1 MAEIALRTY
10 NQEVQDLIDHGRLD
24 EAIAHGQHILARYP
38 KHVETYRLLGKAY
51 LEQSRHAD
59 AADIFQRV
67 LSAIPDDF
75 LSHVAM
81 AIMREDS
88 GNLDAA
94 IWHMERAHEVNPS
107 NPTVQ
112 QEVRRLRGRR
122 DGVEPARLRLT
133 RAALA
138 RMYIKGGFFAQAVAE
153 IRAALEEDADRP
165 DLQVMLASALAQSG
179 QAAEAGEICN
189 AVLGKLP
196 YCVEANQIQAQ
207 ILWRVG
213 RKAEAQEVF
222 RRLSLLDPYRGVRPP
237 TDDGR
242 MPEVPAGAVTLARLT
257 WEPGMSSASQP
268 PPGWKEGLG
277 LGAEEGSGE
286 ETKIPDWLES
296 AAPGAHQAPF
306 VQDAEAGLV
315 PAPDWLSEGG
325 PGLAV
330 SADGAEALL
339 GPDEPETSL
348 AAAAEDLP
356 DWLRQVPAETKSETA
371 PGSFPDWLK
380 PEGMAGAEAKDVG
393 DAPDWLKAAEQDAG
407 LSVPGE
413 GLPDWVGHDAPEAE
427 PLPPAH
433 PAERLPGWL
442 QAEAPEPSGSSP
454 TQEFPEL
461 SAIPGAAPKPG
472 DSGSHDLDWLRSEAQ
487 KAPGS
492 PPFEEGGAVVDDG
505 SAAGEVT
512 LPDWLKPV
520 GAADRDEDRGS
531 VPIVPFTDGEKGPES
546 EAQPETPS
554 PERPTWLASDE
565 VPVLWRDVKA
575 EPAATEKDDADKAAG
590 TAPLAARTP
599 GWPALPEE
607 GISQEAEPAETPQG
621 DGSEWLKRLPTEPS
635 SPADMEAPAWLKS
648 EAFESTR
655 PDETEKPEW
664 LRPATEE
671 TPAEIGEIPDW
682 LKAAGRVIPT
692 PAPEPGAQDQSAA
705 EAPARSDMPDWL
717 KPVGAEDQPPL
728 SIPKIVAAPPAEAEK
743 PHGGEAPGWL
753 LELASQTTAEPIPE
767 PEPASEL
774 PAWLD
779 ERQPGAS
786 DTISRWLGRN
796 TPGGAGEEYPSPE
809 PAEGEVPS
817 WMRAMAGESGLP
829 GRPTDEASDEARR
842 AEGAATPAPMG
853 EPATGDMPTP
863 DWIKA
868 AMGEVESEVSSA
880 FPVTGEAPSREAEAP
895 SAARPPQAVAPAPP
909 AQPARAMPEPR
920 PIEKAPTGI
929 EPDVPQR
936 PATPVKP
943 PAPAAPSPAK
953 PPRVVPLPPP
963 EMGEEPLPAAAPEP
977 GTWVPLEPT
986 AAKRP
991 TPEPKPEPVPAPPAP
1006 TLAVLPSAAPEP
1018 KAKPRRAPRRKPSRL
1033 THAECEALLAEARA
1047 QMNTGRVEDAVRSYQ
1062 RVLEGGGDAAQ
1073 IAADLER
1080 AVENKPLVAELWQ
1093 TLGDA
1098 WQRAGKLD
1106 RAYQAYEKALHLL

>member
-10 NQEVQDLIDHGRLD
+10 NQEVQDLIDHGHLD
-24 EAIAHGQHILARYP
+24 EAIAHCQQILARYP
-38 KHVETYRLLGKAY
+38 KHVETYRLLGKSY
-51 LEQSRHAD
+51 LEQNRHAD

-122 DGVEPARLRLT
+122 DGVEPVRLRLT

-165 DLQVMLASALAQSG
+165 DLQVMLASALAQAG

-189 AVLGKLP
+189 TVLGKLP

-213 RKAEAQEVF
+213 RKPEAQEVF

-257 WEPGMSSASQP
+257 WEPGMPSGSQP
-268 PPGWKEGLG
+268 PPGWKQGLG
-277 LGAEEGSGE
+277 LGPLDGSGE
-286 ETKIPDWLES
+286 ESQIPDWLES
-296 AAPGAHQAPF
+296 AAPGGHQSPF
-306 VQDAEAGLV
+306 SEDAEPGLV
-315 PAPDWLSEGG
+315 PAPDWLPEGG
-325 PGLAV
+325 PGLGI
-330 SADGAEALL
+330 SADGVEALL

-348 AAAAEDLP
+348 AAAAEDIP
-356 DWLRQVPAETKSETA
+356 DWLRQAPAEKKSESA
-371 PGSFPDWLK
+371 PGSYPDWLK
-380 PEGMAGAEAKDVG
+380 PEGMAEAEAKNVG

-413 GLPDWVGHDAPEAE
+413 GLPGWVGHDALEAE

-433 PAERLPGWL
+433 SAKRLPGWL
-442 QAEAPEPSGSSP
+442 QAEAPEPSSSP
-454 TQEFPEL
+454 HTQEFPEL
-461 SAIPGAAPKPG
+461 SATPGAAPKPG
-472 DSGSHDLDWLRSEAQ
+472 GSGSHDLDWLRSEAQ

-505 SAAGEVT
+505 SVAGDVM

-520 GAADRDEDRGS
+520 GAAERDEEMGS
-531 VPIVPFTDGEKGPES
+531 LPIVPFTDGEKRSEL
-546 EAQPETPS
+546 EAQPEAPS

-565 VPVLWRDVKA
+565 GARLWRDKKA
-575 EPAATEKDDADKAAG
+575 EPAATDKDVADKAAG

-599 GWPALPEE
+599 DWPAPPAEAT
-607 GISQEAEPAETPQG
+607 SPEAEPAEAPQG
-621 DGSEWLKRLPTEPS
+621 DGSEWLKRLPSEPS
-635 SPADMEAPAWLKS
+635 SPAEMEAPAWLKS
-648 EAFESTR
+648 EAFESAQ

-682 LKAAGRVIPT
+682 LKAAGRVVPA
-692 PAPEPGAQDQSAA
+692 PAPEPEAQAQTAA
-705 EAPARSDMPDWL
+705 EVPARADMPDWL
-717 KPVGAEDQPPL
+717 KPVGAADQPPP
-728 SIPKIVAAPPAEAEK
+728 SIPKMVAALPAEAEK
-743 PHGGEAPGWL
+743 PRGGEAPGWL
-753 LELASQTTAEPIPE
+753 LELASQTAAEPIAE

-786 DTISRWLGRN
+786 DTISRWLGQN
-796 TPGGAGEEYPSPE
+796 TPGGEGEETPSPE

-817 WMRAMAGESGLP
+817 WMRAKAEEAGLP
-829 GRPTDEASDEARR
+829 GRPADEAADEAKR
-842 AEGAATPAPMG
+842 AESGARPAPMG

-868 AMGEVESEVSSA
+868 AMGEVESEVSSV
-880 FPVTGEAPSREAEAP
+880 FPLTGEASQREAEGP
-895 SAARPPQAVAPAPP
+895 SAAMPP
-909 AQPARAMPEPR
+909 QPARAMPEPR
-920 PIEKAPTGI
+920 PIEKASTGI
-929 EPDVPQR
+929 EAQGPHR

-963 EMGEEPLPAAAPEP
+963 ELSDEPLPAAAPEP
-977 GTWVPLEPT
+977 GRWVPLEPA
-986 AAKRP
+986 AAKWP
-991 TPEPKPEPVPAPPAP
+991 TPEPEPVQAPPAP
-1006 TLAVLPSAAPEP
+1006 ASAAMPPAVPEP
-1018 KAKPRRAPRRKPSRL
+1018 KAKPRRAPKRKPSRL
-1033 THAECEALLAEARA
+1033 PHAESEALVAEARE

-1080 AVENKPLVAELWQ
+1080 AVESKPLVAELWQ

-1098 WQRAGKLD
+1098 CQRAGKLD
-1106 RAYQAYEKALHLL
+1106 RAYEAYEKALHLL